1 MTVHDC
7 KNTTIAQVLIGIPND
22 RFVVDFNFLKLKS
35 PAKQHYNPLSDFVLQ
50 RRAVDTYYGDANV
63 QYSIA

>member
-1 MTVHDC
+1 MTA
-7 KNTTIAQVLIGIPND
+7 KTTIAQVLIGIPND
-22 RFVVDFNFLKLKS
+22 RFVVDFLKLKS
-35 PAKQHYNPLSDFVLQ
+35 PAKRHCNPLSDFVLQ